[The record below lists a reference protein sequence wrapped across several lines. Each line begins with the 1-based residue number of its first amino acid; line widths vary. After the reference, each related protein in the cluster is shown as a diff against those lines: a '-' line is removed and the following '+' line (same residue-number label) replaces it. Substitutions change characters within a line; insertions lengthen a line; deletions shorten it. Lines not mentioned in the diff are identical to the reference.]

1 MIAFMNAN
9 KLFDSIFQDT
19 NNEDSCIMGALSRN
33 LKIIAN
39 SLCKMKKKYG
49 AKLVLLAYCE
59 SLFL

>member
-1 MIAFMNAN
+1 MNAN
-9 KLFDSIFQDT
+9 KPSDGIFQDT
-19 NNEDSCIMGALSRN
+19 NNEDSCVMGALSCN

-39 SLCKMKKKYG
+39 LLCEMKKKYG